1 MTKQAVP
8 IALLALITAIAAAP
22 ATAQDPRGTMEQVG
36 GSSKGPVAQISSGSK
51 QLDAPVRSEPR
62 TTGSSP
68 QLTREPASARSPGQQ
83 LYTGG
88 RTAQPSD
95 PLSRPSEGRTGA
107 VARVEGKDR
116 CDPAHEQAAGRSAAC
131 ASVIETRSAEFK
143 APEPAPLSPEQRLL
157 VDQRLREGSV
167 TTRTAAKRLAETGDD
182 AESMQSQSV
191 ASVVLR
197 TPPGEAGDRR
207 PGDPTEGLSQE
218 TIAVINAIVG
228 AGGGTTP
235 PNR

>member
-1 MTKQAVP
+1 MNRTAWLIVT
-8 IALLALITAIAAAP
+8 LALAAAGAP
-22 ATAQDPRGTMEQVG
+22 AAAQDARGTVEQVG
-36 GSSKGPVAQISSGSK
+36 GASQGPVPQISN
-51 QLDAPVRSEPR
+51 RSTQVDTPARTEPR
-62 TTGSSP
+62 STGAAP
-68 QLTREPASARSPGQQ
+68 QITRERASARSPGQQ

-116 CDPAHEQAAGRSAAC
+116 CDPAHEEAAGRSAAC
-131 ASVIETRSAEFK
+131 AAVIETRSAEFTG
-143 APEPAPLSPEQRLL
+143 PEPATLSPEQRLL
-157 VDQRLREGSV
+157 VDQRLREGAV
-167 TTRTAAKRLAETGDD
+167 TTRTAAKRLAENGEDS
-182 AESMQSQSV
+182 ESMQSQSV

-197 TPPGEAGDRR
+197 TPPGAPGDRR

-228 AGGGTTP
+228 AGGGGTP
-235 PNR
+235 PNP

>member
-1 MTKQAVP
+1 MTRTVSVIAVLALAATAVP
-8 IALLALITAIAAAP
+8 AAA
-22 ATAQDPRGTMEQVG
+22 QDARGTVEQVG
-36 GSSKGPVAQISSGSK
+36 GSSRGPVPQISSGSK

-62 TTGSSP
+62 TTRAAP
-68 QLTREPASARSPGQQ
+68 QLTRERGTARSPGQQ

-107 VARVEGKDR
+107 IARVEGKDR
-116 CDPAHEQAAGRSAAC
+116 CDPAHEEAAGRTAAC
-131 ASVIETRSAEFK
+131 AQVIETRSAEFI
-143 APEPAPLSPEQRLL
+143 PPAPTVLSPEQRLL
-157 VDQRLREGSV
+157 VDQRLREGPTSA
-167 TTRTAAKRLAETGDD
+167 RAAAKRLAQSGED

-197 TPPGEAGDRR
+197 TPPGDPGHKR

-228 AGGGTTP
+228 SGNPAP